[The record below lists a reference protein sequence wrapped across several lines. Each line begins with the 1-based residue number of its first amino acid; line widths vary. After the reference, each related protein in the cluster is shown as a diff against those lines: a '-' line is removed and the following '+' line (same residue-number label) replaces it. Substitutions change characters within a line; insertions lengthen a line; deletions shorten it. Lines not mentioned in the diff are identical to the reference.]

1 MIHLEYCFLGRIMME
16 EQESQY
22 DPMEIAGP
30 VTMLS
35 RSKIAYMSRELKPY
49 GFGWGDYDF
58 LMILYY
64 RKEGLSQEDL
74 AKSLAVSKTTSMR
87 AIKKLE
93 SEGYVLRKRDESDRR
108 AYKIYLT
115 EKGKAI
121 QETIW
126 RKLADW
132 DNMIFP
138 DFSRGERVNLKL
150 LLNKAC
156 DPIYSEMGLDVN
168 EASVP
173 HGQN

>member
-1 MIHLEYCFLGRIMME
+1 MME

-22 DPMEIAGP
+22 NPMEIAGP
-30 VTMLS
+30 ITMLS
-35 RSKIAYMSRELKPY
+35 RSKIAYMSRELKAY

-64 RKEGLSQEDL
+64 RKEGVSQEDL
-74 AKSLAVSKTTSMR
+74 AKSLTVSKTTSMR

-93 SEGYVLRKRDESDRR
+93 SEGYVFRKRDENDRR

-126 RKLADW
+126 QKLADW
-132 DNMIFP
+132 DEMIFS
-138 DFSRGERVNLKL
+138 DFSTEDRKSLQL

-156 DPIYSEMGLDVN
+156 GPIYSEIGLDV
-168 EASVP
+168 
-173 HGQN
+173 G

>member
-1 MIHLEYCFLGRIMME
+1 MMK
-16 EQESQY
+16 EQDSQY
-22 DPMEIAGP
+22 NPMEIAGP
-30 VTMLS
+30 ITMLS

-64 RKEGLSQEDL
+64 RKEGVSQEDL
-74 AKSLAVSKTTSMR
+74 AKSLTVSKTTSMR

-93 SEGYVLRKRDESDRR
+93 SEGYIFRERDENDRR
-108 AYKIYLT
+108 AYKVYLT

-126 RKLADW
+126 QKLADW
-132 DNMIFP
+132 DDMV
-138 DFSRGERVNLKL
+138 FSNFSTKERDSLKA

-156 DPIYSEMGLDVN
+156 GPIYSEIGLDVD
-168 EASVP
+168 EASVS
-173 HGQN
+173 HNQN